1 MRRVNKMKVILLQD
15 IKGVGKKDQTINASD
30 GYAKNF
36 LMPKNLAVEATP
48 ANIKKLERQHAEAAA
63 KAQAEL
69 ETAQKLGKEIEDKTV
84 NLKVKVGNN
93 GKLFGAVTNKE
104 VAAALKEQFNI
115 DIDKKKI
122 VVDPVKAVGDAEA
135 SIKLH
140 PNVTAKLKISVTEA

>member
-1 MRRVNKMKVILLQD
+1 MKVILLQD
-15 IKGVGKKDQTINASD
+15 IKGVGKKEQIINASD

-36 LMPKNLAVEATP
+36 LIPKKMAVEANA
-48 ANIKKLERQHAEAAA
+48 ANVRKLEKQHAEEAA

-69 ETAQKLGKEIEDKTV
+69 EAAQKLAKEIEAKAI
-84 NLKVKVGNN
+84 NIKVKVGSN

-104 VAAALKEQFNI
+104 VAASLKEQFNI

-122 VVDPVKAVGDAEA
+122 AVDPIKSVGDAEA

-140 PNVTAKLKISVTEA
+140 PQVTAKLKISVSEL

>member
-1 MRRVNKMKVILLQD
+1 MKVILLQD

-36 LMPKNLAVEATP
+36 LIPKGLAVEANP
-48 ANIKKLERQHAEAAA
+48 ANIKKLERQKAEAAA
-63 KAQAEL
+63 KAEAEL
-69 ETAQKLGKEIEDKTV
+69 EAAQKLGKEIEAKTINV
-84 NLKVKVGNN
+84 NVKVGNN

-122 VVDPVKAVGDAEA
+122 VVEPIKAVGDAEA

-140 PNVTAKLKISVTEA
+140 PNVTAKLKISVSEA